1 LLKTTLFSTPS
12 EKSFVMTKRLLKR
25 SLEYQSRVR
34 LYAENL
40 ADRYRVEVAD
50 AFLDRIEAAEKF
62 LCDNNLAGTDSPY
75 MLAGQQVV
83 LKELYIDS
91 GPVRYCIIYEV
102 TEEYVGLISLWHG
115 VGSRKSD
122 MLVRLWRMNR

>member
-1 LLKTTLFSTPS
+1 
-12 EKSFVMTKRLLKR
+12 MTKRLLKR

-122 MLVRLWRMNR
+122 MLVRLWGMNR